1 MPEKN
6 VRAFNFYAG
15 LFLVT
20 ASTLM
25 LQLIQTRIL
34 SVVAWYHLAF
44 FVISMAMFGLTGG
57 AVWVYLRGTRFAEKS
72 LSHDLSYF
80 SMAFAVST
88 ALCLATQMTLVPV
101 ATKSLTSIWTW
112 IELAVC
118 IAVPFFFSG
127 IVVSLALTR
136 SPFPIGR
143 VYGVDLV
150 GAATGCVGVIAILDR
165 TDGPSAV
172 LWVSAI
178 TVVGSLFFSR
188 SNIGDPPSPRPPLHS
203 LLSRRKTILGLL
215 IVGATLNG
223 LTFAGLQPLV
233 VKGSFEN
240 IYTHIFREWN
250 TFSRVAVFEEAKNVT
265 PAMWGPSSK
274 FEGWK
279 TDHRVLNIDGD
290 AGTTMYRFKGDLGEV
305 GFLKYDITNL
315 PYFLPGRRKA
325 AIIGVGGGRD
335 MLSAAVFGIPDIV
348 GVEINPIFVKLL
360 TREPRFTEFN
370 QLAMNQGVRF
380 VVDEGRS
387 WFARTNESFD
397 IIQMSLI
404 DTWAATGAGAF
415 TLSENGLYTV
425 QAMRIFLS
433 KLSPNGVFSVSR
445 WYSPVR
451 VQETGRMLSL
461 TVAAL
466 LEMGARNPQQHI
478 FLASQTRIATLLVS
492 PQPLTD
498 ADIEALERAAADLE
512 YRVIVS
518 PRKRPEV
525 DTLARIVSST
535 SRDSLEQYTG
545 SLPLDLTPPTD
556 NRPFF
561 FNQFPLHKPLE
572 AVKFFRDMYG
582 RGGYGGVYE
591 GNLVATGTL
600 VILFV
605 VALSLVV
612 ATIVVP
618 LRPAVA
624 DVGSRLA
631 AGGTLYFTLIGVGFM
646 MAEIAMLQRMSVF
659 LGHPMYSL
667 SVILF
672 TLILATGLGSLLSD
686 RLPLDTRRRFIAW
699 AVAISAYLAL
709 FAMWFGELALRFDH
723 ASLLVRAAV
732 CVAAVAPAGLLMGFG
747 FPTGMRIVS
756 AIDKRPT
763 PWFWG
768 INGAA
773 GVLASIIAVAT
784 SIGFGID
791 TTLGIGAACYLLLI
805 VPTLGLLMRAE
816 RVDDGVGAR

>member
-1 MPEKN
+1 MMTNSTARP
-6 VRAFNFYAG
+6 FNFYTG

-20 ASTLM
+20 AGTLM

-57 AVWVYLRGTRFAEKS
+57 AVWVYLRGTRFSERT
-72 LSHDLSYF
+72 LSHDLCYF
-80 SMAFAVST
+80 STALAVSV

-101 ATKSLTSIWTW
+101 AAKSLTSIWTW
-112 IELAVC
+112 MELAVC

-127 IVVSLALTR
+127 VVVSLALTR

-143 VYGVDLV
+143 VYGVDLI
-150 GAATGCVGVIAILDR
+150 GAAVGCLGVIALLDL
-165 TDGPSAV
+165 TDGPSAA
-172 LWVSAI
+172 LWVSAL
-178 TVVGSLFFSR
+178 VAAAALFFSR
-188 SNIGDPPSPRPPLHS
+188 SNIGAAPEQSPPLAA
-203 LLSRRKTILGLL
+203 LLNRRKTILVLL
-215 IVGATLNG
+215 IAAATLNG
-223 LTFAGLQPLV
+223 LTFAGLQPMV

-250 TFSRVAVFEEAKNVT
+250 TFSRVAVYEEAKNVT
-265 PAMWGPSSK
+265 PAMWGASAK
-274 FEGWK
+274 FPGWK
-279 TDHRVLNIDGD
+279 TDHRVMNIDGD
-290 AGTTMYRFKGDLGEV
+290 AGTTMYRFKGNLGEV
-305 GFLKYDITNL
+305 EFLKYDITNL
-315 PYFLPGRRKA
+315 PYFLPDRRKA
-325 AIIGVGGGRD
+325 AVIGVGGGRD
-335 MLSAAVFGIPDIV
+335 MLSAALFGVRDIV

-360 TREPRFTEFN
+360 TRAPGFIEFN
-370 QLAMNQGVRF
+370 QLARRDGVRF

-387 WFARTNESFD
+387 WFARTDENFD

-433 KLSPNGVFSVSR
+433 KLTPGGVFSVSR
-445 WYSPVR
+445 WYSPAR

-466 LEMGARNPQQHI
+466 LELGVKNPQQHI
-478 FLASQTRIATLLVS
+478 FLASQGRVATLLVS
-492 PQPLTD
+492 RQPLASVD
-498 ADIEALERAAADLE
+498 VAALERAAADLE

-518 PRKRPEV
+518 PATRSEV
-525 DTLARIVSST
+525 ETLANIVSAAT
-535 SRDSLEQYTG
+535 RQELEQYTG
-545 SLPLDLTPPTD
+545 NLSLDLTPPTD

-572 AVKFFRDMYG
+572 AVKFFREMYG

-591 GNLVATGTL
+591 GNLAATGTL
-600 VILFV
+600 VILFGI
-605 VALSLVV
+605 ALVLVV

-624 DVGSRLA
+624 QVGRRLA
-631 AGGTLYFTLIGVGFM
+631 LGGTLYFALIGVGFM

-672 TLILATGLGSLLSD
+672 TLILTTGLGSLLSD
-686 RLPLDTRRRFIAW
+686 QWPLNTRRRFAVW
-699 AVAISAYLAL
+699 ALSVGTYLTL
-709 FAMWFGELALRFDH
+709 FAVWIGELALAFDH
-723 ASLLVRAAV
+723 ASLLTRAAI
-732 CVAAVAPAGLLMGFG
+732 CAAAVTPAGVLMGFG
-747 FPTGMRIVS
+747 FPTGMRLV
-756 AIDKRPT
+756 AATDPKPT

-773 GVLASIIAVAT
+773 GVLASIVAIAT
-784 SIGFGID
+784 SIAFGID
-791 TTLGIGAACYLLLI
+791 TTLGIGALCYFLLI
-805 VPTLGLLMRAE
+805 IPALGFMWTPKRS
-816 RVDDGVGAR
+816 